1 MADPLTRDGD
11 GLLGSDEVF
20 SRSRTGL
27 QGVDGSLQSQSSYTM
42 PHPQQESGPDPAA
55 MKAAAL
61 AQNPPKSFCK
71 KSKLGGTPSWVAA
84 LIVAP
89 GQLIYAMEAVCFAVN
104 LPIISDRLNV
114 ETSVVQWVIHSEL
127 LVCCGFGCLAPKLA
141 EKFGISYVYIAS
153 SYTFGL
159 FTFLITFFPTNLAAV
174 IICRLMASF
183 GLALLLPLGNPMAYI
198 MTSKAKLP
206 VVLTVNSAAT
216 PIGTIFS
223 SLVSS
228 AIAEKSQ
235 WTYMMTIIGLFSML
249 HATYSVFLCLQIK
262 GNRNAKIDWIGAL
275 LIITSVT
282 LIIFGLTSI
291 SEGMPWYAGA
301 LSLLFGA
308 SVFVVFFFW
317 NTRWSKCPLYVKSA
331 FNPSVFKNLVA
342 MLMTACL
349 YFGERFFFPYIIVRY
364 YQYSSITNGLFSA
377 IGGVLSIGFSPL
389 FTLANRKIVAR
400 VIIIIFGLIYL
411 VAMVIEAL
419 FLDSHVAL
427 VVIMGTICIISFIAL
442 LISIQTA
449 SMANTPTKYAPTI
462 GSLNSI
468 MSNFGHSIGIAL
480 AVTVQSSVYKPQTN
494 GGMSTTPNPTL
505 KSSIEA
511 GILSCTF
518 FAAALIIVAFFMG
531 VLKSDRGKCGF
542 SERILART
550 KHFPENINNSGEMVE
565 IQGDTYEAAQEQQAI
580 TSLYQPKFL

>member
-11 GLLGSDEVF
+11 GILGSDEVF
-20 SRSRTGL
+20 SRSKAGPQSVGGSF
-27 QGVDGSLQSQSSYTM
+27 QGQSSYTM
-42 PHPQQESGPDPAA
+42 PYPQQESGQDPAA
-55 MKAAAL
+55 MKTAAM

-71 KSKLGGTPSWVAA
+71 KSKLGGTPAWIAA

-104 LPIISDRLNV
+104 LPTISERLSV
-114 ETSVVQWVIHSEL
+114 PTSVVQWVIHSEL

-141 EKFGISYVYIAS
+141 ERFGISYVYIAS

-159 FTFLITFFPTNLAAV
+159 FTFLITFFPDKLPLV
-174 IICRLMASF
+174 IICRLLASF
-183 GLALLLPLGNPMAYI
+183 GLALLLPLGNPMAYM

-206 VVLTVNSAAT
+206 IVLTVNSAAT

-228 AIAEKSQ
+228 VIADKSE
-235 WTYMMTIIGLFSML
+235 WTYMMTIIGLFSMI
-249 HATYSVFLCLQIK
+249 HATYSVFLCLRIR
-262 GNRNAKIDWIGAL
+262 GNKNAKIDWIGAL
-275 LIITSVT
+275 LIIISVT

-291 SEGMPWYAGA
+291 SEGMPWYAGT
-301 LSLLFGA
+301 LSLLFGVG
-308 SVFVVFFFW
+308 VFVVFFFW
-317 NTRWSKCPLYVKSA
+317 NTRWSKCPLYMKSA
-331 FNPSVFKNLVA
+331 FNPSVFKNLTA
-342 MLMTACL
+342 MLMAASL

-364 YQYSSITNGLFSA
+364 YGNPSIINGLYSA
-377 IGGVLSIGFSPL
+377 IGGVLSIAFSPL
-389 FTLANRKIVAR
+389 FTFVNRKVVAR
-400 VIIIIFGLIYL
+400 VIIITFGLIYL

-419 FLDSHVAL
+419 FLYAHVAL
-427 VVIMGTICIISFIAL
+427 VVIMGTICIVSFIAL

-449 SMANTPTKYAPTI
+449 SMANTPVKYAPTI

-480 AVTVQSSVYKPQTN
+480 AVTVQAAVERASSGTN
-494 GGMSTTPNPTL
+494 SKSPGDPAL
-505 KSSIEA
+505 ESSIRA

-518 FAAALIIVAFFMG
+518 FAAALVIVAFFMG

-580 TSLYQPKFL
+580 ASLYQPKFL

>member
-1 MADPLTRDGD
+1 MADPLTREGD
-11 GLLGSDEVF
+11 GILGSDEIF
-20 SRSRTGL
+20 SRSKVGPQDGAF
-27 QGVDGSLQSQSSYTM
+27 QGQSSYTM
-42 PHPQQESGPDPAA
+42 PHPQQETGPDPAA
-55 MKAAAL
+55 MKAAAM

-71 KSKLGGTPSWVAA
+71 KSKLGATPAWIAA

-104 LPIISDRLNV
+104 LPIISDRLGV
-114 ETSVVQWVIHSEL
+114 DTSVVQWVIHSEL
-127 LVCCGFGCLAPKLA
+127 LICCGFGCLAPKLA

-159 FTFLITFFPTNLAAV
+159 FTFLITFFPGNLPMV
-174 IICRLMASF
+174 IICRLLASF
-183 GLALLLPLGNPMAYI
+183 GLALLLPLGNPMAYM

-206 VVLTVNSAAT
+206 IVLTVNSAAT

-223 SLVSS
+223 SLVSG
-228 AIAEKSQ
+228 AIAQSSEWS
-235 WTYMMTIIGLFSML
+235 YMMTIIGLFSML
-249 HATYSVFLCLQIK
+249 HATYSIFLCLRIR
-262 GNRNAKIDWIGAL
+262 GNKAAKIDWIGAL
-275 LIITSVT
+275 LIIVAVT
-282 LIIFGLTSI
+282 LIIFGFTSI
-291 SEGMPWYAGA
+291 SEAMPWYAGT

-308 SVFVVFFFW
+308 GVFVIFFFW

-331 FNPSVFKNLVA
+331 FNPSVAKNLVA
-342 MLMTACL
+342 MLMASCM

-364 YQYSSITNGLFSA
+364 YEYNSIQNGLFSA
-377 IGGVLSIGFSPL
+377 IGGVLSIAFSPL
-389 FTLANRKIVAR
+389 FTFANKKIVAR
-400 VIIIIFGLIYL
+400 VIIIIFGLTYL
-411 VAMVIEAL
+411 VAMSIEAI
-419 FLDSHVAL
+419 FLHVHEAL
-427 VVIMGTICIISFIAL
+427 VVIMGTICIVSFIAL

-449 SMANTPTKYAPTI
+449 SMANTPAKYAPTI

-468 MSNFGHSIGIAL
+468 MTNLGHSVGIAL
-480 AVTVQSSVYKPQTN
+480 AVTVQSDVTRSLSSAGDTN
-494 GGMSTTPNPTL
+494 EPEVL
-505 KSSIEA
+505 QSSIKA

-518 FAAALIIVAFFMG
+518 FGAVLVINAFFMG

-565 IQGDTYEAAQEQQAI
+565 IQGDTYEAAQEQQAV

>member
-1 MADPLTRDGD
+1 MADPLTREGD
-11 GLLGSDEVF
+11 GILGSDEIF
-20 SRSRTGL
+20 SRSKVTP
-27 QGVDGSLQSQSSYTM
+27 QGGGAFQGQSSYTM
-42 PHPQQESGPDPAA
+42 PHPQQETGPDPAA
-55 MKAAAL
+55 IKAAAL

-71 KSKLGGTPSWVAA
+71 KSKLGGTPAWIAG

-104 LPIISDRLNV
+104 LPLISTRLGV

-127 LVCCGFGCLAPKLA
+127 LICCGFGCLAPKLA

-159 FTFLITFFPTNLAAV
+159 FTFLITFFPTSLAVV
-174 IICRLMASF
+174 IICRLLASF
-183 GLALLLPLGNPMAYI
+183 GLALLLPLGNPMAYM
-198 MTSKAKLP
+198 MTSKATLP
-206 VVLTVNSAAT
+206 IVLTINSAAT

-228 AIAEKSQ
+228 LIAEKSE

-249 HATYSVFLCLQIK
+249 HATYSIFLCLRIK
-262 GNRNAKIDWIGAL
+262 GNRAAKIDWIGAIF
-275 LIITSVT
+275 IITAVT

-291 SEGMPWYAGA
+291 SEGMPWYAGT
-301 LSLLFGA
+301 LSLLFGV

-317 NTRWSKCPLYVKSA
+317 NTRWSKCPLYMKSA
-331 FNPSVFKNLVA
+331 FNPSVIKNLIA
-342 MLMTACL
+342 MLMAASL

-364 YQYSSITNGLFSA
+364 WKCKSIENGAFSA
-377 IGGVLSIGFSPL
+377 IGGVLSIVFSPL
-389 FTLANRKIVAR
+389 FTFANKKIVAR
-400 VIIIIFGLIYL
+400 VIIIIFGLTYL
-411 VAMVIEAL
+411 VAMCIEAI
-419 FLDSHVAL
+419 FLDKHVAL
-427 VVIMGTICIISFIAL
+427 VVVMGTICIISFIAL

-468 MSNFGHSIGIAL
+468 MTNLGHSVGIAL
-480 AVTVQSSVYKPQTN
+480 AVTVQSTITASSSNSDSNYGLKRGIQT
-494 GGMSTTPNPTL
+494 GM
-505 KSSIEA
+505 
-511 GILSCTF
+511 LSCTF
-518 FAAALIIVAFFMG
+518 FGIALVIVAFFMG

-565 IQGDTYEAAQEQQAI
+565 IQGDTYEAVQEQQAI